1 MAAEPTLQIPPR
13 WVSTP
18 ATAPRVDLLLA
29 ADWLPNSGFRPRA
42 MVAHDPTELSL
53 PAFQTELI
61 ANYLTALGE
70 ADLEDSD
77 IYPCPSGREMS
88 YLRIWHRNDGA
99 DLMTEARTWL
109 VDGVAWTVTATV
121 EHTDY
126 PDFADLFDEL
136 LLTFADGKV

>member
-1 MAAEPTLQIPPR
+1 MSADPTLRIPPR

-18 ATAPRVDLLLA
+18 ASPPRVDLLLA

-42 MVAHDPTELSL
+42 MVAHDPTGTTL
-53 PAFQTELI
+53 PEFQNQLI
-61 ANYLTALGE
+61 ATYQVALGE
-70 ADLEDSD
+70 ADLEEAE
-77 IYPCPSGREMS
+77 IYPCPTRAMS
-88 YLRIWHRNDGA
+88 YLRFWHRNDGY

-109 VDGVAWTVTATV
+109 VDGVAWTVAATV

-136 LLTFADGKV
+136 ILSFPGDDD